1 MYIMKDLSV
10 WVFCILLAS
19 VLIQLLNVK
28 SALNNNKDKVNNT
41 NSYKLKSIMTDYERY
56 FYNIFVEL
64 ERELGVRIVPQVN
77 LAAILKKE
85 SNNYYINELFRNID
99 FGIFTRDYE
108 QLLLLIEINDSS
120 HRLEKRKIR
129 DRKVDDILANANV
142 RLIKFYSNYPNKKEY
157 VKERIKSEIKNKFDL
172 Q

>member
-1 MYIMKDLSV
+1 MKDLSV